1 MLSGTGVCL
10 GGRSLCSRVK
20 PVTVRMFYYISD
32 LEASL
37 GDEEGEQG
45 LFFCTLC
52 GSNSPPMTRRSSKV
66 EDRSSELHQVLL

>member
-10 GGRSLCSRVK
+10 LGRSLCSRFK

-32 LEASL
+32 VEASL

-45 LFFCTLC
+45 LFFRTLC
-52 GSNSPPMTRRSSKV
+52 GSNSPPMTRRSGKV
-66 EDRSSELHQVLL
+66 EDRSGEL